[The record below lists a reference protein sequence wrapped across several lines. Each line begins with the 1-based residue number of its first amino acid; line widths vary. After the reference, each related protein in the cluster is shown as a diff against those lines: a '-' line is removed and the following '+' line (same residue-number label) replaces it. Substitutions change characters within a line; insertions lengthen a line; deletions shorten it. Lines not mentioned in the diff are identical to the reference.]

1 MGSIAVDHNQQQQHQ
16 QQLAAGQQQQQH
28 NRQHQI
34 AEVLAQPSLQPF
46 LQREFNAA
54 EFTSHVLAASR
65 TTAQAQAEQ
74 LKQGVRQL
82 EQALSTHVIANHHE
96 LLQHAR
102 RLAGTEH
109 SLQDV
114 VLSVSSLQASVKRI
128 RAEVE
133 GPYVQVGRGRRA
145 HASQHVCVCSSSSSP
160 CVLQHYSY
168 STFASSLG
176 LCKDTQQHMQ

>member
-1 MGSIAVDHNQQQQHQ
+1 MGGRGSLDEPSQ
-16 QQLAAGQQQQQH
+16 QQLAAAGQHGNTSKQQLAAT
-28 NRQHQI
+28 
-34 AEVLAQPSLQPF
+34 AEVLSDPSLQPF
-46 LQREFNAA
+46 LQQDFNAA

-65 TTAQAQAEQ
+65 TSAQAQAEQ

-82 EQALSTHVIANHHE
+82 EQALSTHVISNHRE

-102 RLAGTEH
+102 RLADTEH

-133 GPYVQVGRGRRA
+133 GPYVQVRTA
-145 HASQHVCVCSSSSSP
+145 
-160 CVLQHYSY
+160 VLSCCP
-168 STFASSLG
+168 L
-176 LCKDTQQHMQ
+176 LQQWVMGG